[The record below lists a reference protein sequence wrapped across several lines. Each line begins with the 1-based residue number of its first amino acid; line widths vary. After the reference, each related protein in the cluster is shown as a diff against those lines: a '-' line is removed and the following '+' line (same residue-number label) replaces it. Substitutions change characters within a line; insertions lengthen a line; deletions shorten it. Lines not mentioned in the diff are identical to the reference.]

1 MKKTLMSIMLLCTLG
16 MNAKVKLLPIFSDN
30 MVLQQQTDAPLWG
43 EATPGKAVT
52 VTTSWDGKS
61 YTTNA
66 GDDGKWMLRVP
77 TPKAGGPY
85 SIAISD
91 GKPVTLN
98 GVMIGEVWLCS
109 GQSNMEM
116 PMQGW
121 NRPMNADEIADAD
134 QNTTLRLLYIKQN
147 LSYAERTTLP
157 EQTTTW
163 TKCTPETLR
172 NFSATAFFFGRDIA
186 DTQHVPVG
194 LIMTCWG
201 GTPVESWIS
210 GESLAQMP
218 EFRDRIIGLE
228 NAAGNKAEAQAKFF
242 KATDNAA
249 VKAGQTDGSMHADGT
264 ALWAQPSFDDSAW
277 QLMSQPGVIEEHGH
291 EGFDGIV
298 WYRKTIDIPASW
310 KGRQLTLSLSAM
322 DDHDATY
329 FNGHLIGH
337 TEGYGAARNY
347 TIPAALVK
355 GGKAVITVRL
365 LDTGGNGGLSG
376 SADDM
381 KLTAK
386 GKKGSLSMAGEWR
399 IKCGAELAKLG
410 NIPPFESYNQFSP
423 TVLYNA
429 MIRPLV
435 PYAVKGAIWYQGEA
449 NADRAYQY
457 RELMP
462 LIIADWRKQWKQP
475 IPFFMVQLA
484 NYMKRNTEP
493 VESTWAELREAQL
506 KSLCMEQTGMA
517 VAVDIGLAD
526 DIHPTNKQDV
536 GHRLALAARH
546 TAYGEQ
552 IAYSGPIYKGC
563 TIEKGQIRIHFNCTE
578 GGLKAKGSK
587 LTGFTIAG
595 VDRKF
600 HWADARIEGNTVV
613 VSCPDVE
620 FPVAV
625 RYAWADNPECNL
637 YNGAELPAS
646 PFRTDEWP
654 GLTLGAK

>member
-1 MKKTLMSIMLLCTLG
+1 MKKFLISIMLLCTLD
-16 MNAKVKLLPIFSDN
+16 MSAKVKLLPIFSDN

-52 VTTSWDGKS
+52 VTTSWDGKT
-61 YTTNA
+61 YTTDAAQN
-66 GDDGKWMLRVP
+66 GRWMLRVA

-85 SIAISD
+85 SIVISD
-91 GKPVTLN
+91 GKAVTLN

-121 NRPMNADEIADAD
+121 NRPMNADEIADAA
-134 QNTTLRLLYIKQN
+134 QNTNLRLLHIKQN
-147 LSYAERTTLP
+147 YSYTERTTLP
-157 EQTTTW
+157 EQTTAW

-172 NFSATAFFFGRDIA
+172 DFSATAFFFGRDIA

-218 EFRDRIIGLE
+218 EFRSRITDME
-228 NAAGNKAEAQAKFF
+228 KAARNKAGLQAEYF
-242 KATDNAA
+242 KATDSAA
-249 VKAGQTDGSMHADGT
+249 VKAGLADGSFSTDGT
-264 ALWAQPSFDDSAW
+264 ALWAQPSFDDSSW
-277 QLMSQPGVIEEHGH
+277 QLMAQPGTIEEHGH
-291 EGFDGIV
+291 EGFDGMI
-298 WYRKTIDIPASW
+298 WYRKTIDIPSSW
-310 KGRQLTLSLSAM
+310 EGRELTLSLSAM

-337 TEGYGAARNY
+337 TEGYGVARRY
-347 TIPAALVK
+347 IIPASLVK
-355 GGKAVITVRL
+355 AGKAVVTVRL
-365 LDTGGNGGLSG
+365 LDTGGGGGMCG

-381 KLTAK
+381 LLSAK
-386 GKKGSLSMAGEWR
+386 GKKETLKMAGDWR
-399 IKCGAELAKLG
+399 VRCGAGLAQLG
-410 NIPPFESYNQFSP
+410 TLPRFDSYDQFSP

-462 LIIADWRKQWKQP
+462 LIIADWRKQWQQP
-475 IPFFMVQLA
+475 MPFFMVQLA

-493 VESTWAELREAQL
+493 MESTWAELREAQL
-506 KSLCMEQTGMA
+506 KSLSVEQTGMA

-552 IAYSGPIYKGC
+552 IAYSDPIYTGF
-563 TIEKGQIRIHFNCTE
+563 TIEKGQIRIHFSHTE
-578 GGLKAKGSK
+578 GGLKAKGDR

-600 HWADARIEGNTVV
+600 HWAEAKIEGATVV
-613 VSCPDVE
+613 VSCPEVA

-637 YNGAELPAS
+637 YNGVELPAS

-654 GLTLGAK
+654 GLTLGTK

>member
-1 MKKTLMSIMLLCTLG
+1 MKKTLISIMLMCAMG
-16 MNAKVKLLPIFSDN
+16 MNAKVKLLPIFSND
-30 MVLQQQTDAPLWG
+30 MVLQQQTQAPLWG
-43 EATPGKAVT
+43 EATPGKT
-52 VTTSWDGKS
+52 VSIITSWDGKT

-66 GDDGKWMLRVP
+66 AADGKWMQRVA

-85 SIAISD
+85 SITISD
-91 GKPVTLN
+91 GKAVRLD

-121 NRPMNADEIADAD
+121 NRPMNADEVANAS
-134 QNTTLRLLYIKQN
+134 QNTNLRLLHIKQN
-147 LSYAERTTLP
+147 YSYTERTTLP

-163 TKCTPETLR
+163 TKCTPSTLR
-172 NFSATAFFFGRDIA
+172 DFSATAFFFGRNIA
-186 DTQHVPVG
+186 ESQHVPVG

-210 GESLAQMP
+210 GQSLSQVP
-218 EFRDRIIGLE
+218 EFRDRVLQISSASTNIPE
-228 NAAGNKAEAQAKFF
+228 VKAKYF
-242 KATDNAA
+242 KATDAA
-249 VKAGQTDGSMHADGT
+249 AIKAGQAEGSMSAEGK
-264 ALWAQPSFDDSAW
+264 ALWAQPSFDDSEW
-277 QLMSQPGVIEEHGH
+277 QVMAQPGAFEEHGH
-291 EGFDGIV
+291 EGFDGLV
-298 WYRKTIDIPASW
+298 WYRKTINIPASW
-310 KGRQLTLSLSAM
+310 QGRELTLNLSGM

-329 FNGHLIGH
+329 FNGQLIGH
-337 TEGYGAARNY
+337 TEGYGQQRRY
-347 TIPAALVK
+347 TIPATLVK
-355 GGKAVITVRL
+355 AGKAVITVRL
-365 LDTGGNGGLSG
+365 LDTGGNGGFCG

-386 GKKGSLSMAGEWR
+386 GRKDAISMAGDWR
-399 IKCGAELAKLG
+399 IKCGADMAHIGTLPRFDA
-410 NIPPFESYNQFSP
+410 YDQFSP

-462 LIIADWRKQWKQP
+462 LIIADWRKQWQQP
-475 IPFFMVQLA
+475 MPFFMVQLA
-484 NYMKRNTEP
+484 NYMKRNTQP

-506 KSLCMEQTGMA
+506 KSLSTEQTGMA

-536 GHRLALAARH
+536 GKRLALAARH
-546 TAYGEQ
+546 VAYGEQ
-552 IAYSGPIYKGC
+552 IAYSGPLYKGY
-563 TIEKGQIRIHFNCTE
+563 TIEKGQIRIHFDCTE
-578 GGLKAKGSK
+578 GGLKAHGNK

-600 HWADARIEGNTVV
+600 HWADARIEGKTVV

-620 FPVAV
+620 FPIAV

-637 YNGAELPAS
+637 YNGVELPAS